1 MASQG
6 TRVWNRAWTWGA
18 GRVLTKYRLVVQY
31 RSDGFS
37 GWQVQKDRPTIG
49 GTIEAALARITG
61 ETPSVVGAG
70 RTDAGVHALGQV
82 AHFRLRRSLP
92 VDRLLKSLNGVLP
105 SQIRVLRLS
114 LASGAFHAQKDAQRK
129 RYIYR
134 VYNGPILSPFLEG
147 RVRQVYRPL
156 SLEAM
161 QEASALIVGTHDF
174 TGFTA
179 SASQVRNRVRTVF
192 VSRWQRKGR
201 HFSYRIEGDGFLHH
215 MVRNLVGT
223 MLQIGLR
230 QRPARDMIMILESR
244 DRRLAGPTAPAH
256 GLFLAQVWYRK

>member
-1 MASQG
+1 MDLGSWKG
-6 TRVWNRAWTWGA
+6 F
-18 GRVLTKYRLVVQY
+18 LTKYRIVVQY
-31 RSDGFS
+31 RSEGFS

-49 GTIEAALARITG
+49 GSIEAALARITN

-82 AHFRLRRSLP
+82 AHFRLRRSWP
-92 VDRLLKSLNGVLP
+92 ADRLLKSLNGVLP
-105 SQIRVLRLS
+105 SRIRVLRLS
-114 LASGAFHAQKDAQRK
+114 VASDGFHAQKDAQRK
-129 RYIYR
+129 RYVYR

-147 RVRQVYRPL
+147 RVQQVYRPL

-161 QEASALIVGTHDF
+161 QQASELVVGTHDF

-179 SASQVRNRVRTVF
+179 SASQVKNRVRTVF

-223 MLQIGLR
+223 MLQIGHG
-230 QRPARDMIMILESR
+230 QRLAKDMITILESR
-244 DRRLAGPTAPAH
+244 DRRLAGPTAPAR
-256 GLFLAQVWYRK
+256 GLFLARVWYPN

>member
-1 MASQG
+1 MASRWA
-6 TRVWNRAWTWGA
+6 RVGNRGLE
-18 GRVLTKYRLVVQY
+18 RDLTKYRFVVQY
-31 RSDGFS
+31 RSDGYS
-37 GWQVQKDRPTIG
+37 GWQVQKNRPTIG

-61 ETPSVVGAG
+61 EAVSVVGAG

-82 AHFRLRRSLP
+82 AHFRLWRRLP

-114 LASGAFHAQKDAQRK
+114 EATDAFHAQKDAKRK

-134 VYNGPILSPFLEG
+134 LYNGPILSPFLEG
-147 RVRQVYRPL
+147 RVLQVYRPL

-161 QEASALIVGTHDF
+161 RQASELIAGTRDF
-174 TGFTA
+174 SGFTA
-179 SASQVRNRVRTVF
+179 SASQVKNRVRTVF
-192 VSRWQRKGR
+192 VSRWRRKGR

-223 MLQIGLR
+223 MIQIGHGR
-230 QRPARDMIMILESR
+230 RPATDMITILESR

-256 GLFLAQVWYRK
+256 GLFLARVWYRN